1 MTTPTPH
8 LAIVARAPRTLAIA
22 IAAIAVAVLAACGT
36 SAQPTST
43 PPASTGAGDA
53 ITAASVTPILAT
65 TVLRTGSQRFAFILE
80 GKVALITIPTVS
92 VSARPESTD
101 TTPGSPANAVFSK
114 WPFGTRGSYVA
125 ELAFDAPGT
134 WLIAI
139 ESDAID
145 GVVEFPVE
153 IASETSI
160 PEIGAVPPFSNTKTL
175 ETTQGDFVSLTSHQ
189 RPDPDLYAF
198 SIAKSLFSGRPSVIV
213 FASPAFCTSPTCGP
227 QVDTIVDLK
236 NSHPDDAE
244 FIHVEIFDN
253 PEVIQGDLSRG
264 VLSPHLAEWG
274 IDKLPDYNNE
284 SWTFVLGRDARITH
298 RFEGYVTL
306 EELEIA
312 LQEALG

>member
-1 MTTPTPH
+1 MTSPTPH
-8 LAIVARAPRTLAIA
+8 TAIVCRAPRTLAVA
-22 IAAIAVAVLAACGT
+22 IALFTVALLAACGT
-36 SAQPTST
+36 SADLTWT
-43 PPASTGAGDA
+43 PDASSGPADA

-80 GKVALITIPTVS
+80 GKIALITIPTVS
-92 VSARPESTD
+92 VSARLQSADITSEP
-101 TTPGSPANAVFSK
+101 PASAVFSK
-114 WPFGTRGSYVA
+114 WPFGTRGSYVT

-145 GVVEFPVE
+145 GTVEFPVE
-153 IASETSI
+153 VASETTI
-160 PEIGAVPPFSNTKTL
+160 PEIGDVPPFSNTKTL

-189 RPDPDLYAF
+189 RPDPDLYKF
-198 SIAKSLFSGRPSVIV
+198 TIAESLFSGRPSVIV

-236 NSHPDDAE
+236 NAHPDDAK

-274 IDKLPDYNNE
+274 IDKLPEYSNE
-284 SWTFVLGRDARITH
+284 SWTFVLGKDARITH

-306 EELEIA
+306 EELEVA